1 MKKKLEPRDAYE
13 YTDWLYCSG
22 RLTAEEHLALKQ
34 FLLQLEENVAFGNIG
49 CQGWKTLFGG

>member
-49 CQGWKTLFGG
+49 C